1 MSADTPF
8 ETVLHAPAPVAGII
22 FDMDGTLVDN
32 MHVHNDA
39 WEVWHQRRGLPFDRA
54 TFFQA
59 TAGRA
64 NREVVRAAM
73 PDASELELDTLG
85 LDKETIY
92 REIYSGRMAPMP
104 GLLDF
109 IESVLESSGGTAT
122 IVEGYDAAKLQ
133 DVLKQTQ
140 ENLKAAG

>member
-8 ETVLHAPAPVAGII
+8 ETVLHAPAPVAGLI

-104 GLLDF
+104 SGPAPRSNLSNTV
-109 IESVLESSGGTAT
+109 SVWSSRWWARAT
-122 IVEGYDAAKLQ
+122 TSPGAISVSMAA
-133 DVLKQTQ
+133 
-140 ENLKAAG
+140 